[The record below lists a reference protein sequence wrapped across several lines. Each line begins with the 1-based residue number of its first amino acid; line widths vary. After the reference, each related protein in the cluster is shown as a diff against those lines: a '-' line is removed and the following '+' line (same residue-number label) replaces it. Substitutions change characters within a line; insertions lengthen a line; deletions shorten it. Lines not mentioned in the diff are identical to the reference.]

1 MVHREASAGG
11 KSWICLLDCPAC
23 PVLLTQGTLATSI
36 STSFF
41 SASAVVGKCACNER
55 MGRANISTKPRS
67 GKQCTVLSGA
77 QLPAAPSSAAQMRHQ
92 RYLDALLSLVK
103 SRRLSSLLRK
113 QQVMSLKPQ
122 TTVSRRIGNQAS
134 VSGAV
139 QGIEKPRPTRP
150 MAQLLDEGIAFHFWH
165 FGRPH
170 DMSGTTTNLRA
181 YLPTSLPGYLPTY
194 LPTKTYISVPSR
206 A

>member
-1 MVHREASAGG
+1 M
-11 KSWICLLDCPAC
+11 
-23 PVLLTQGTLATSI
+23 TQGTLATSI

-41 SASAVVGKCACNER
+41 SASAVVRKCACNER

-139 QGIEKPRPTRP
+139 QGIEKPRPHPTHGAVVGRRHRFS
-150 MAQLLDEGIAFHFWH
+150 LLAFRTPKRHV
-165 FGRPH
+165 RNH
-170 DMSGTTTNLRA
+170 DQPACIPTH
-181 YLPTSLPGYLPTY
+181 LPTWLPTY
-194 LPTKTYISVPSR
+194 LSTYQDIHLCTFKGLNKGVG
-206 A
+206 